1 MWQWAVA
8 TISVG
13 CVSSICC
20 ILVYVLRTS
29 GKEKKTLEE
38 DLTEEEVPAA
48 PEAFPKFKTLHF
60 ADGGTLQALNDPESQ
75 IHPLLPYKE
84 RTESKHFFKKV
95 KEGFEKSHEKE
106 KKSIGQ
112 RSNSEAEG
120 CMAHLSR
127 LELGKHQT

>member
-1 MWQWAVA
+1 M
-8 TISVG
+8 
-13 CVSSICC
+13 
-20 ILVYVLRTS
+20 
-29 GKEKKTLEE
+29 LEE
-38 DLTEEEVPAA
+38 NLTEEEVPAA

-84 RTESKHFFKKV
+84 RTESKQFFKKV

-112 RSNSEAEG
+112 RWDSSGFIDTSAATTLVVNAFNVP
-120 CMAHLSR
+120 
-127 LELGKHQT
+127 